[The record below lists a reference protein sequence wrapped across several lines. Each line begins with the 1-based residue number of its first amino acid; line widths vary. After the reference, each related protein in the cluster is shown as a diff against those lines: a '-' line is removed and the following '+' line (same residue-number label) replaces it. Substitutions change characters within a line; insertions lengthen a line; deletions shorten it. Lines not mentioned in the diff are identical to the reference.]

1 MDIGM
6 DAPAAAAAVFASEE
20 EAARAVAELRAAGF
34 SPEEIGVV
42 APRPGDEETGPPEVV
57 EETEEIAGD
66 VAAGAVEGGVLGA
79 ALGLFAGAFLIPG
92 IGPIVAGGALASAFA
107 TAGSAALAGVGL
119 GAAAGGIVGVL
130 RGEGFTEPRARH
142 LARGV
147 EEGGTLVTVAPG
159 PRADEAAAIL
169 ARYAPPAP

>member
-1 MDIGM
+1 MEPGVVDEAA
-6 DAPAAAAAVFASEE
+6 APARVFANQEA
-20 EAARAVAELRAAGF
+20 AARAVEALRAAGF
-34 SPEEIGVV
+34 SPDEIGVV
-42 APRPGDEETGPPEVV
+42 ARGAAEEDAPMDAMT
-57 EETEEIAGD
+57 ETEEIAGD

-92 IGPIVAGGALASAFA
+92 VGPIVAGGALAAAFT

-130 RGEGFTEPRARH
+130 RGEGFTERRAHH

-159 PRADEAAAIL
+159 PRAAEAAGIL
-169 ARYAPPAP
+169 EASDGQ